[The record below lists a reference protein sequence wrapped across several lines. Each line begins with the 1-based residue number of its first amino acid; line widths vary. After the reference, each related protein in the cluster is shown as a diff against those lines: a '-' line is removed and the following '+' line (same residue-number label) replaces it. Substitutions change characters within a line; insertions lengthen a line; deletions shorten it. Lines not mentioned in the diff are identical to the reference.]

1 MTDPTKDYETAKIEA
16 EHLARK
22 LHREH
27 YGHILGWKPATD
39 LTGLVVQINQ
49 MTHGL
54 VRVRRAA

>member
-27 YGHILGWKPATD
+27 YSHLQHWNPAPD
-39 LTGLVVQINQ
+39 LTGMLIQIGQ

-54 VRVRRAA
+54 VKIRRAA